1 MIWVEI
7 GAAWDINKKHKI
19 PDSLLGLGNFF
30 SLHICKQLLFL
41 QQLMLVG
48 FFPPP
53 YAKAWFEPKV
63 TPDWDLLSIL
73 TELQNCGGHGNLKKF
88 FFSITAD
95 FMPSARFLFLVLI
108 LMFLGHQ
115 FLSLTCR
122 NAKVRFIRAF
132 TNSCLTVFSA
142 VPQSRDYE
150 KKSAWQGSVW
160 EQAWGPHV
168 SASKIL
174 RLFNAP

>member
-1 MIWVEI
+1 MR
-7 GAAWDINKKHKI
+7 
-19 PDSLLGLGNFF
+19 
-30 SLHICKQLLFL
+30 
-41 QQLMLVG
+41 VG
-48 FFPPP
+48 FFLPP

-63 TPDWDLLSIL
+63 TQDWDVWKALCWLSYRTVAAMAI
-73 TELQNCGGHGNLKKF
+73 LKKL
-88 FFSITAD
+88 FFSITTD

-142 VPQSRDYE
+142 VLQSRDYE
-150 KKSAWQGSVW
+150 KNRPDRGQFGSKLEDLTLVL
-160 EQAWGPHV
+160 QKYLDYLMLLRNSDHLGWGNR
-168 SASKIL
+168 SL
-174 RLFNAP
+174 Q